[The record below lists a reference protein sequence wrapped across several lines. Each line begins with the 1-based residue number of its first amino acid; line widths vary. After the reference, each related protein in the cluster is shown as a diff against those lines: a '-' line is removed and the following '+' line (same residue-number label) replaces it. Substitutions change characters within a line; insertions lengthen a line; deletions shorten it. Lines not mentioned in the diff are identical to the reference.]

1 VKPARHF
8 ARRLLARAG
17 RRVARLDRRPTLHW
31 IVLRVMPRAIVMRF
45 DPASAEGLEASFEL
59 AIRDPLGR
67 DPKRFE
73 LVIADG
79 RCAVRAGDAAR
90 AGARAIIGSD
100 DLILLASGAA
110 SWPELLSNG
119 RFELS
124 GDPFLALRFAALFRM
139 PVQLE
144 SG

>member
-1 VKPARHF
+1 VKSRPL

-17 RRVARLDRRPTLHW
+17 RGVARLDRRRTPHW
-31 IVLRVMPRAIVMRF
+31 IVLRVLPRAISMRF
-45 DPASAEGLEASFEL
+45 DPASADGLEACLEL
-59 AIRDPLGR
+59 AIRDPHGR
-67 DPKRFE
+67 APARFE
-73 LVIADG
+73 LTIEDG
-79 RCAVRAGDAAR
+79 RCAVSTGGAPR

-110 SWPELLSNG
+110 SWPELLSSG

-139 PVQLE
+139 RVQLE
-144 SG
+144 PA